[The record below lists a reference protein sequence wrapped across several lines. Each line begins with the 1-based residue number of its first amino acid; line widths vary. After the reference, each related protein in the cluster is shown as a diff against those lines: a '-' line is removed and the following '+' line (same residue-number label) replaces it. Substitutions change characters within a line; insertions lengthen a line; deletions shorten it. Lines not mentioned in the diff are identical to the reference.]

1 MIYFYGGTFDPIT
14 NAHIDILKTISKKLR
29 QNDMLMVGVANN
41 DEKNYKT
48 TINHRMK
55 MVQDMVNEKLQKY
68 NILIVK
74 QEARTYKFIQDYI
87 AQTGVTMNDF
97 TICVGEDE
105 WKSLCTA
112 KWVNYELL
120 LKNFKFM
127 VIKRDSEDE
136 IKVPK
141 GFNTDVTAIKVKVSD
156 GISASKVR
164 EILSN
169 DPDCHYEDVKKMITH
184 HTFRYIKENELY
196 WQNSPD
202 YDKKEKKFLA
212 EYAIKKSQNGWCE
225 PSVTADVVAYN
236 GDEILLI
243 RRKNFP
249 YRNYWCTV
257 GGFFDLSDEDLN
269 HTASREFMEETT
281 LKYNPSD
288 FRQIK
293 TYSHHFDPRMRIIDT
308 AFEVRIAK
316 KDMKNAIGSDD
327 ASEARWFNVNDLP
340 NLGFHHNQIIE
351 DWKKKHKKED
361 YL

>member
-1 MIYFYGGTFDPIT
+1 
-14 NAHIDILKTISKKLR
+14 
-29 QNDMLMVGVANN
+29 
-41 DEKNYKT
+41 
-48 TINHRMK
+48 
-55 MVQDMVNEKLQKY
+55 
-68 NILIVK
+68 
-74 QEARTYKFIQDYI
+74 
-87 AQTGVTMNDF
+87 
-97 TICVGEDE
+97 
-105 WKSLCTA
+105 
-112 KWVNYELL
+112 
-120 LKNFKFM
+120 M

-169 DPDCHYEDVKKMITH
+169 DPDSHYEDVKKMITH

-212 EYAIKKSQNGWCE
+212 EYAIKKSQNGWSE

-327 ASEARWFNVNDLP
+327 AAEARWFNVNDLP